1 MAKAASGKPERLS
14 IPRRLWRDR
23 ISWLMMSPYLF
34 FYVLMILIPAV
45 VSIVLSFTYFNMFS
59 APKFVGLDN
68 FVRMFMEDDVFMT
81 ALSNTLVAAVVIGP
95 IGYLISF
102 VMAWLINDISP
113 RIRWLVTLIFYAP
126 SISGSAYVV
135 WSFILSPDAYGLVN
149 SFLLKTGFISAPLL
163 FFQDS
168 GQALVLVI
176 LVQLWLSMGVGFLA
190 FIAGLQNADRSLYEC
205 GAIDGIRSRWQELW
219 YITLPAMAPHL
230 MLSAI
235 LAITAAFSTE
245 TVATAMTG
253 FPSTDYATHTLM
265 HHMRDYGFL
274 RYQRE
279 AGQPQMPLAF
289 IKG

>member
-135 WSFILSPDAYGLVN
+135 WSFILSPSIVSESSQSRRLRIGEQLFAEDRIYQCPAAVFSGFRAGAGAGDTGTALAEYGSRLSGVYRRSAKCGSLV
-149 SFLLKTGFISAPLL
+149 
-163 FFQDS
+163 
-168 GQALVLVI
+168 V
-176 LVQLWLSMGVGFLA
+176 
-190 FIAGLQNADRSLYEC
+190 
-205 GAIDGIRSRWQELW
+205 
-219 YITLPAMAPHL
+219 
-230 MLSAI
+230 
-235 LAITAAFSTE
+235 
-245 TVATAMTG
+245 
-253 FPSTDYATHTLM
+253 
-265 HHMRDYGFL
+265 
-274 RYQRE
+274 
-279 AGQPQMPLAF
+279 
-289 IKG
+289 